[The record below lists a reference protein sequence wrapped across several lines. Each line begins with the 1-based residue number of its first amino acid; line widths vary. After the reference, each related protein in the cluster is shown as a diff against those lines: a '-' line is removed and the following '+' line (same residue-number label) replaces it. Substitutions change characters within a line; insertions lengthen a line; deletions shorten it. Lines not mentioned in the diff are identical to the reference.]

1 MYKGLGSIMMA
12 AAMLSLDTP
21 LRNTKKT
28 SIDDI
33 DFNPKKPPIPKGC
46 KEYFFNQEGKFST
59 IESEIVFKC
68 VAVNDKS
75 AIKKFN
81 NHLKN
86 TR

>member
-1 MYKGLGSIMMA
+1 MKNGLMNIK
-12 AAMLSLDTP
+12 
-21 LRNTKKT
+21 RN
-28 SIDDI
+28 
-33 DFNPKKPPIPKGC
+33 KGC
-46 KEYFFNQEGKFST
+46 KEYFFNKEGKFST